1 MEIRPRRVEV
11 PPVDQVH
18 TLCFRLYHCLRMSS
32 FLTRTHRLH
41 RWAAAGSLNARESAA
56 NLLAV
61 ATTAHAFRN
70 KGSAEYGV
78 MVFEKQ

>member
-1 MEIRPRRVEV
+1 MHIIIPN
-11 PPVDQVH
+11 
-18 TLCFRLYHCLRMSS
+18 
-32 FLTRTHRLH
+32 THQLH
-41 RWAAAGSLNARESAA
+41 RWVASGSLNARETAA